1 MLLKSGFIKERT
13 IYCRHSA
20 NSCYCNALKGFGY
33 YFGYTIAIKL
43 LLVLLHSLYTKDL
56 RMLLILK
63 KIFNM
68 QTLNVSFIIAS
79 LAAAYKIS
87 LCTLRSIRNADSKYD
102 NVVARLLAV
111 HAFVFN
117 RSIIGK
123 YKQLL
128 FVNLGMIKKM
138 CKMVKIFAKKRLM
151 KIEHI
156 SFNGLSELRMPQL

>member
-1 MLLKSGFIKERT
+1 MYRLKKTFPKECENSKAKEVVKQLIIPYKSQLDMLLKSGFIKERT

-43 LLVLLHSLYTKDL
+43 LLVLLNSLYTKDL

-68 QTLNVSFIIAS
+68 QTLNISFIIAS

-123 YKQLL
+123 YK
-128 FVNLGMIKKM
+128 
-138 CKMVKIFAKKRLM
+138 
-151 KIEHI
+151 
-156 SFNGLSELRMPQL
+156 